1 MTEIIKAEV
10 ARQIANDYKAA
21 IETKEAE
28 EIAKVILDAAYK
40 GQNAVYLRDVSDQM
54 KEYLTSLGYS
64 VDSGCEYNE
73 CYTTIRW

>member
-28 EIAKVILDAAYK
+28 EIAKEILDAAYK
-40 GQNAVYLRDVSDQM
+40 GQNAVYLSRVSDRI

-64 VDSGCEYNE
+64 VKNGSQYNE
-73 CYTTIRW
+73 IYTTIRW

>member
-21 IETKEAE
+21 RETKEAE
-28 EIAKVILDAAYK
+28 EIAKEILDAAYK
-40 GQNAVYLRDVSDQM
+40 GQNAVYLGCVSKQI

-64 VDSGCEYNE
+64 VETGSQCNE
-73 CYTTIRW
+73 VYTTVRW